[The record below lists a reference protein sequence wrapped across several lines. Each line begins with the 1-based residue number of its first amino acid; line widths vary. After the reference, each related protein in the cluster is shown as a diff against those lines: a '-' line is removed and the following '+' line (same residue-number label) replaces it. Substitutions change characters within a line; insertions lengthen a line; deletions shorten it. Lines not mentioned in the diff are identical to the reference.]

1 MLLVF
6 QHVRTTFNMNHASV
20 DPASR
25 LETQRATPYPSSI
38 VRPEIFMPCSR
49 LMESR
54 GIARDPG
61 DLQCFVFIPT
71 CQHFLVVGTT
81 LLSTPR
87 VFQLFCFQDIFFIF
101 FPQFPDPGILIHL
114 QSRSWSWRSVVSGV
128 YLATPAA
135 WSPSWVCLMI
145 KFRFGR
151 SKC

>member
-25 LETQRATPYPSSI
+25 LETQRATPYPSSV
-38 VRPEIFMPCSR
+38 VRPENFMPRSR

-61 DLQCFVFIPT
+61 DLQCLDFFST
-71 CQHFLVVGTT
+71 CQFFCWLAPHFSRFSVLHEF
-81 LLSTPR
+81 SSYS
-87 VFQLFCFQDIFFIF
+87 VFRIF

-135 WSPSWVCLMI
+135 WRPSWMCLMII